1 MDRLGLGYEEIK
13 KINPQIVY
21 CSITGYGQDGPAA
34 QVAGHDLTYMAE
46 TGLLSL
52 AGDAA
57 GAPTLPPVLVADIGA
72 GTLPAI
78 INILLALRY
87 RDTHGEGSKLD
98 ISITDNLFCF
108 PYWAVSRGVGYQQ
121 WPKSGAERLT
131 GGSPRYQIYKAK
143 DGRYIAAAPLEQRFW
158 NVFCEVIGLDDE
170 HRDDAMD

>member
-52 AGDAA
+52 ASDGR

-87 RDTHGEGSKLD
+87 RDACGEGSKLD
-98 ISITDNLFCF
+98 ISITDNLFSF
-108 PYWAVSRGVGYQQ
+108 PYWAVARGVGYGQ
-121 WPKSGAERLT
+121 WPQSGGERLT
-131 GGSPRYQIYKAK
+131 GG
-143 DGRYIAAAPLEQRFW
+143 
-158 NVFCEVIGLDDE
+158 
-170 HRDDAMD
+170 